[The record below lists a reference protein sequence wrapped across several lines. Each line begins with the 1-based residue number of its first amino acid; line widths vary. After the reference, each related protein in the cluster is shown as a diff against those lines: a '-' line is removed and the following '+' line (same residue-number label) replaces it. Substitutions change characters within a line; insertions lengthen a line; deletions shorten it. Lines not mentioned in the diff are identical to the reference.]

1 MKIAVVGTGY
11 VGLSNAVLL
20 AQHNKVVALDIL
32 PEKVERIN
40 QGLATII
47 DPEIENFLKTKKL
60 NLLATT
66 SKYEAYD
73 GAEFVVIATPTDYD
87 SETNCFNT
95 LSVESVIQDILE
107 IQPAATIVIR
117 STVPVGFT
125 KTMRERFKCKNL
137 IFAPEFLREGRAL
150 HDNLHPSRIVVGD
163 TSAVG
168 QAFADLLVQGASKEN
183 IKVLLTDST
192 EAEAIKLFS
201 NTYLAMRVAYFN
213 ELDTYAEHL
222 GLDARQIIDGVSLD
236 PRIGN
241 HYNNPSFGY
250 GGYCLPKDTKQLL
263 ANYSNVPNDII
274 RAIVDSNTTRKNFIA
289 ESILKKNPTTVG
301 IYRLIM
307 KSGSDN
313 YRASSIQ
320 GIMKR
325 LQAQGIEVILYEP
338 VLKEDVF
345 FEARVMKNLEEFKEK
360 SDLVVANRITEEI
373 MNVRDKVYTRDLYG
387 ED

>member
-1 MKIAVVGTGY
+1 M
-11 VGLSNAVLL
+11 
-20 AQHNKVVALDIL
+20 
-32 PEKVERIN
+32 
-40 QGLATII
+40 
-47 DPEIENFLKTKKL
+47 
-60 NLLATT
+60 
-66 SKYEAYD
+66 
-73 GAEFVVIATPTDYD
+73 
-87 SETNCFNT
+87 
-95 LSVESVIQDILE
+95 
-107 IQPAATIVIR
+107 
-117 STVPVGFT
+117 
-125 KTMRERFKCKNL
+125 
-137 IFAPEFLREGRAL
+137 
-150 HDNLHPSRIVVGD
+150 
-163 TSAVG
+163 
-168 QAFADLLVQGASKEN
+168 
-183 IKVLLTDST
+183 
-192 EAEAIKLFS
+192 
-201 NTYLAMRVAYFN
+201 
-213 ELDTYAEHL
+213 
-222 GLDARQIIDGVSLD
+222 
-236 PRIGN
+236 
-241 HYNNPSFGY
+241 
-250 GGYCLPKDTKQLL
+250 

>member
-168 QAFADLLVQGASKEN
+168 QAFADLLVQGASKEK